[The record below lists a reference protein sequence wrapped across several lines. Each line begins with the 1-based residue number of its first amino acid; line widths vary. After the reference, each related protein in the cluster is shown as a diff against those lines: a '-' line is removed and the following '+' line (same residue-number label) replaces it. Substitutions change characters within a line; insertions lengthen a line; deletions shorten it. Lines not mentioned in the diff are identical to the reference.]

1 MADSWGLIIILF
13 FLLAIIIFIIKLFV
27 EFPGLLQ
34 LSCVYKEDGDI
45 GRREVKSEEKRQIAA
60 CAISVADKHDAQIPD
75 SEASLQQTESWV
87 LQNRIVIL
95 EQDVKQ
101 KDKQIGKL
109 QKEVVKLKHE
119 TETYKKKVSSSN
131 MKGDIVSDR
140 SGPSEEIESLEKI
153 SDATIEKGNNNRIV
167 IQSDHCKE
175 LRLLNKK
182 ITFDEM
188 NK

>member
-34 LSCVYKEDGDI
+34 LSCVYKEDRGI
-45 GRREVKSEEKRQIAA
+45 ERREVKSEVKQSAGAA
-60 CAISVADKHDAQIPD
+60 KLEADKHDTQVPD

-95 EQDVKQ
+95 EQDVKH

-119 TETYKKKVSSSN
+119 TEAYKKKVSSSN
-131 MKGDIVSDR
+131 MKGDR
-140 SGPSEEIESLEKI
+140 SGPSEEIESLEKVG
-153 SDATIEKGNNNRIV
+153 DATIEKVNNKSTV
-167 IQSDHCKE
+167 IQSVHCKE

-182 ITFDEM
+182 ITFDE
-188 NK
+188 

>member
-13 FLLAIIIFIIKLFV
+13 FLLAIIVFVIKLFV

-34 LSCVYKEDGDI
+34 LSCVYKEDTDI
-45 GRREVKSEEKRQIAA
+45 EMRKEKSDVKKSEAA
-60 CAISVADKHDAQIPD
+60 ALSEADKHEAQVPD
-75 SEASLQQTESWV
+75 SDGNLQHTESWV
-87 LQNRIVIL
+87 MQNRIVIL
-95 EQDVKQ
+95 EQDVKR

-119 TETYKKKVSSSN
+119 SETYKKKVTSSN
-131 MKGDIVSDR
+131 MKGDNVSDR

-153 SDATIEKGNNNRIV
+153 TDATIEKGNNKSTV

-182 ITFDEM
+182 ITFDE
-188 NK
+188 

>member
-34 LSCVYKEDGDI
+34 LSCVYKEDI
-45 GRREVKSEEKRQIAA
+45 ERSEVKSEVKQSAA
-60 CAISVADKHDAQIPD
+60 TAKLEADKHEAQVPD
-75 SEASLQQTESWV
+75 SEASLQQTESWIM
-87 LQNRIVIL
+87 QNRIVIL
-95 EQDVKQ
+95 EQDVKH

-119 TETYKKKVSSSN
+119 TEAYKKKVSSSN
-131 MKGDIVSDR
+131 MKGDR
-140 SGPSEEIESLEKI
+140 SGPGEEIEILEKV
-153 SDATIEKGNNNRIV
+153 SDATIEKGNNKSTV
-167 IQSDHCKE
+167 IQSDQCKE

-182 ITFDEM
+182 ITFDE
-188 NK
+188 

>member
-1 MADSWGLIIILF
+1 M
-13 FLLAIIIFIIKLFV
+13 
-27 EFPGLLQ
+27 Q
-34 LSCVYKEDGDI
+34 LSCVYKEDRGI
-45 GRREVKSEEKRQIAA
+45 ERREVKSEVKQRAGAA
-60 CAISVADKHDAQIPD
+60 KLEADTHDAQVPD

-95 EQDVKQ
+95 EQDVKH

-119 TETYKKKVSSSN
+119 TEAYKKKVSSPD
-131 MKGDIVSDR
+131 MKGDR
-140 SGPSEEIESLEKI
+140 SGPSEEIESLEKVG
-153 SDATIEKGNNNRIV
+153 DATIEKGNNKSTV

-182 ITFDEM
+182 ITFDE
-188 NK
+188 

>member
-34 LSCVYKEDGDI
+34 LSCVYKEDGAI
-45 GRREVKSEEKRQIAA
+45 QRREVKSEKKQTAA
-60 CAISVADKHDAQIPD
+60 SAISAADKHDGQVPD

-131 MKGDIVSDR
+131 MKGMNGDIVSDR
-140 SGPSEEIESLEKI
+140 SGPSEEIESLEKV
-153 SDATIEKGNNNRIV
+153 SDATIEKGNNKSTV
-167 IQSDHCKE
+167 IQSDQCKE

-182 ITFDEM
+182 ITFDE
-188 NK
+188 

>member
-34 LSCVYKEDGDI
+34 LSCVYNEDRGI
-45 GRREVKSEEKRQIAA
+45 ERREVMSEVKQSAGAA
-60 CAISVADKHDAQIPD
+60 KLEADTHDAQVPD

-95 EQDVKQ
+95 EQDVKHR
-101 KDKQIGKL
+101 DKQIGKL

-119 TETYKKKVSSSN
+119 TEAYKKKVSSSN
-131 MKGDIVSDR
+131 MNGDR
-140 SGPSEEIESLEKI
+140 SGPSEEIESLEKVG
-153 SDATIEKGNNNRIV
+153 DATIEKVNNKSTV
-167 IQSDHCKE
+167 IQSVHCKE

-182 ITFDEM
+182 ITFDE
-188 NK
+188 

>member
-34 LSCVYKEDGDI
+34 LSCVYKEDI
-45 GRREVKSEEKRQIAA
+45 ERREVKSEVKQSAA
-60 CAISVADKHDAQIPD
+60 TAILEADKHEDQVPD
-75 SEASLQQTESWV
+75 SEASLQQTESWIM
-87 LQNRIVIL
+87 QNRIVIL
-95 EQDVKQ
+95 EQDVKH

-119 TETYKKKVSSSN
+119 TEAYKKKVSSSN
-131 MKGDIVSDR
+131 MKGDR
-140 SGPSEEIESLEKI
+140 SGPGEEIEILEKV
-153 SDATIEKGNNNRIV
+153 SDATIEKGNNKSIV

-182 ITFDEM
+182 ITFDE
-188 NK
+188 

>member
-1 MADSWGLIIILF
+1 MADSWGLIIVLF

-45 GRREVKSEEKRQIAA
+45 ERKEVNSEKKQTAA
-60 CAISVADKHDAQIPD
+60 SPISAADKHEAQAPD
-75 SEASLQQTESWV
+75 SDGSLQQTESWI
-87 LQNRIVIL
+87 LQNRIVTL

-101 KDKQIGKL
+101 RDKQIGKL

-119 TETYKKKVSSSN
+119 SETYKKKVTSSN
-131 MKGDIVSDR
+131 MKGDNVSDR

-153 SDATIEKGNNNRIV
+153 SDATIEKGNNKSTV

-182 ITFDEM
+182 ITFDE
-188 NK
+188 